1 MDKDRA
7 RQISNATREAS
18 RLLEESVAWVRD
30 RCSEQ
35 AAGVYRSAVGR
46 VMGEMAAGL
55 QFPLWREHPSL
66 EPESMKGP
74 GTYDARQFEMPTE
87 VADGAL
93 ATLAK
98 AKELLQQ
105 VATLLE
111 GEPTLSERQAYS
123 KELDAVFEEIARAV
137 RGVEKRKHLP

>member
-1 MDKDRA
+1 MDRDRA
-7 RQISNATREAS
+7 RKISEATREAS
-18 RLLEESVAWVRD
+18 RLLDESVARVHEA
-30 RCSEQ
+30 CNEK

-55 QFPLWREHPSL
+55 LFPLWREHPDL

-74 GTYDARQFEMPTE
+74 GTYDPKQFEMPPE
-87 VADGAL
+87 VAERAL

-98 AKELLQQ
+98 ARELMQR

-111 GEPTLSERQAYS
+111 EEPSFSERQVYS
-123 KELDAVFEEIARAV
+123 KELDAVFQEMARAE
-137 RGVEKRKHLP
+137 RGVEKRKALP